1 MPFRLRPAKPTDAD
15 VIARVFSAS
24 LRLLTFLP
32 PLHTVEEDRS
42 FIRNRILQ
50 ECSVTVAED
59 DGAIRAFLARENEE
73 IRLLH
78 SHPDHVGRGAGSL
91 LIAAAKATSHSLWL
105 LVLSGKRRGPP
116 LLRKARFPGRG
127 FHGRRT
133 QRGEDARYALSLV
146 TPVTSHLL
154 PGTAPLA
161 LHFTSSSFLFFYAA
175 ALRSTRGIGHRG
187 QCPSRG

>member
-1 MPFRLRPAKPTDAD
+1 MPFRVRPAKPTDAD

-42 FIRNRILQ
+42 FIRGRILH

-78 SHPDHVGRGAGSL
+78 THPDHVGRGAGSL
-91 LIAAAKATSHSLWL
+91 LIAAAKANSHSLWL
-105 LVLSGKRRGPP
+105 WCFQANAGARRLYERHGFQAVAFTDGERNEEKMPDVLYRW
-116 LLRKARFPGRG
+116 
-127 FHGRRT
+127 
-133 QRGEDARYALSLV
+133 
-146 TPVTSHLL
+146 
-154 PGTAPLA
+154 
-161 LHFTSSSFLFFYAA
+161 
-175 ALRSTRGIGHRG
+175 
-187 QCPSRG
+187 SRP